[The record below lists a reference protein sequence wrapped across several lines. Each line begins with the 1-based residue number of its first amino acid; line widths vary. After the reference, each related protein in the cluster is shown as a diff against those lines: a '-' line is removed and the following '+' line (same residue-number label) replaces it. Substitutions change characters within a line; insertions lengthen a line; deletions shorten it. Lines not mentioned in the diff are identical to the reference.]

1 MEAPPTNVRCVCH
14 RTFRTSQVTSLSN
27 GGKCCN
33 FALFTLCFI
42 FNLFYVCTSAS
53 NPQFTHRPAKIH
65 MIRRSK
71 GLETNTS
78 VSKTKDSA
86 DQVTFFP
93 TRLTLLQKW
102 NTHCQPNN
110 KNQKLRENSVL
121 IVFAICIQEIKTKP
135 KSRMKLWLLCNGRV
149 GNWAQNVCFSA
160 ARKYARNEIE
170 ERFKLWQ
177 IARNEKHKQLR
188 LVKWKSRR
196 GLGLCLVPA

>member
-1 MEAPPTNVRCVCH
+1 MYECIQSTIHTQA
-14 RTFRTSQVTSLSN
+14 
-27 GGKCCN
+27 GKD
-33 FALFTLCFI
+33 
-42 FNLFYVCTSAS
+42 
-53 NPQFTHRPAKIH
+53 THDAEKQ
-65 MIRRSK
+65 RSRDK
-71 GLETNTS
+71 YECI
-78 VSKTKDSA
+78 KDKRLRWPS
-86 DQVTFFP
+86 DLFP

-160 ARKYARNEIE
+160 ARKYAWNEIE